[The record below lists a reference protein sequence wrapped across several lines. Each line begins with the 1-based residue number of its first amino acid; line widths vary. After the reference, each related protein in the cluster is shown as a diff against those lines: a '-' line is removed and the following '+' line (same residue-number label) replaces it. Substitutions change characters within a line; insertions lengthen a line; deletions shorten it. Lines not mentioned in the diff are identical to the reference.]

1 MHTQLS
7 DRDIKTSLE
16 EMDERINKR
25 LDTVEDSIE
34 QIQTN
39 NESTEVQN
47 PRRNSYMDVCITP
60 CTVDIS
66 QLYL

>member
-1 MHTQLS
+1 M
-7 DRDIKTSLE
+7 KACLE

-39 NESTEVQN
+39 NNAPNQTSKYILARVIIQI
-47 PRRNSYMDVCITP
+47 SYAHPTFR
-60 CTVDIS
+60 S
-66 QLYL
+66 RH

>member
-1 MHTQLS
+1 M
-7 DRDIKTSLE
+7 KACLE

-39 NESTEVQN
+39 NNAPNHTSK
-47 PRRNSYMDVCITP
+47 YI
-60 CTVDIS
+60 
-66 QLYL
+66 L